1 MREATGQTE
10 GLRVSVSTQ
19 RERLVCICTLE
30 GVTCAPRKTHCVYP
44 ESLVCAC
51 IQSLMCVHAESHVCV
66 HPESHVCVCLM
77 WVLCAGTAEGS
88 TSSVAVCVT
97 GRVCVC
103 VCVFRT
109 PAQLC
114 YWLNL
119 HVGRWQTHLRWVPRH
134 WVTQRMGR
142 RGPGLELQEATATPN
157 IHEHAL
163 ATNRLFP
170 FLLCWLNLF
179 KTF

>member
-1 MREATGQTE
+1 MCTQKDSLCVSRE
-10 GLRVSVSTQ
+10 SH
-19 RERLVCICTLE
+19 VC
-30 GVTCAPRKTHCVYP
+30 VHPKSH
-44 ESLVCAC
+44 VCAC
-51 IQSLMCVHAESHVCV
+51 RESHVCV